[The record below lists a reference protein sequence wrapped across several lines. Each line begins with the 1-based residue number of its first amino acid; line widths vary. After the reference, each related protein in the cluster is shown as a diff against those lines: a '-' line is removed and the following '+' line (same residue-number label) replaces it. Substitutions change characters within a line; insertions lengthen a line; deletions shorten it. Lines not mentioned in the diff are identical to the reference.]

1 MKILSKFKVR
11 HVADE
16 DIVLLQ
22 GRNPGDM
29 TTVMSL
35 NPTSLYL
42 WNELLGR
49 DFELADVSR
58 LLLDRFD
65 VDEAT
70 ATADAQKWVDTLKQ
84 HNIIEG

>member
-11 HVADE
+11 HLADE

-29 TTVMSL
+29 TTVISL

>member
-29 TTVMSL
+29 TTVISL

-49 DFELADVSR
+49 DFELADVSQ

>member
-29 TTVMSL
+29 TTVISL

>member
-29 TTVMSL
+29 TTVISL

-70 ATADAQKWVDTLKQ
+70 ATADAKKWVDTLKQ

>member
-16 DIVLLQ
+16 DIVLIQ

-29 TTVMSL
+29 TTVISL

-70 ATADAQKWVDTLKQ
+70 ATADAHKWVDTLKQ

>member
-1 MKILSKFKVR
+1 MKILSTYKVR

-29 TTVMSL
+29 TTVISL

-49 DFELADVSR
+49 DFELTDVSQ

-70 ATADAQKWVDTLKQ
+70 ATSDAKNWVDILKQ
-84 HNIIEG
+84 HNIIES

>member
-29 TTVMSL
+29 TTVISL

-42 WNELLGR
+42 WKELLGR

-84 HNIIEG
+84 HNIIEC